1 MSCFFNF
8 FKDINRCKRRRGKTG
23 VYRLVDKMPVF
34 ESHVAASAG
43 NVDYKTKK
51 AQIRGTLATSE
62 QFRQR
67 VKREDGKQRNV
78 TPIKLD

>member
-1 MSCFFNF
+1 
-8 FKDINRCKRRRGKTG
+8 
-23 VYRLVDKMPVF
+23 MPVF
-34 ESHVAASAG
+34 ESQVAASAG

-51 AQIRGTLATSE
+51 AQTKGTLATSE

-67 VKREDGKQRNV
+67 VKRKDRKQRNV